1 MVLNSFSY
9 PNTVGCLLEKKAY
22 KEGGGGERRGEVG
35 VVTGTP
41 GPPSRHALEIYG
53 VATSTLPSTYL
64 KMVSYIWHSF
74 SALLVTT
81 IFLF

>member
-9 PNTVGCLLEKKAY
+9 PNTVGCLLEKKAC
-22 KEGGGGERRGEVG
+22 KGGGGRRGEVG

-53 VATSTLPSTYL
+53 AATSTLPSTYL

-74 SALLVTT
+74 SVLHVTT